1 MWNKNKDDWR
11 FDSWLG
17 KLHRI
22 VTNYLKISAF
32 TFFSVA
38 KGIPQRIKNYFF
50 NSLDS
55 AWNSGNYMNGS
66 KWAPNY
72 FLQSH
77 STVIFLNLQ
86 CKTIICY
93 NIYAVCVLHSPCFSL
108 ETITQSLHCI
118 SLSYFILK
126 TKSIRA
132 IRAHNGLRLV
142 LPFFIS
148 IDQNYSPSECT
159 ISFDLVLAS
168 GESTTLTSTTAS
180 KLKIKKE
187 LLTNILG
194 GYWFQKIMQLNT

>member
-1 MWNKNKDDWR
+1 MHSHFFLLQKVFPK
-11 FDSWLG
+11 G
-17 KLHRI
+17 
-22 VTNYLKISAF
+22 LKI
-32 TFFSVA
+32 T
-38 KGIPQRIKNYFF
+38 F

-55 AWNSGNYMNGS
+55 AWNSGNNMNGS

-77 STVIFLNLQ
+77 SSVIFLNLQ
-86 CKTIICY
+86 CKIIICY
-93 NIYAVCVLHSPCFSL
+93 DIYAVCALHSPCFSL

-126 TKSIRA
+126 TTSLLQCTVWYHTCTQRSTPI
-132 IRAHNGLRLV
+132 V
-142 LPFFIS
+142 LPVLIS

-168 GESTTLTSTTAS
+168 GENTSLTSTTAS

-187 LLTNILG
+187 LLTSDLG
-194 GYWFQKIMQLNT
+194 GN